1 MLCFITVHHE
11 NCNSSYEETPQFCT
25 CICARKLKQLCNFI
39 ELNAGCDIKVNVAAR
54 LCRNILSIIFTRVQT
69 T

>member
-11 NCNSSYEETPQFCT
+11 NCNCSYEETPQFCT